1 MTSNINN
8 NNNVNNLVNQI
19 IFPSD
24 MELRK
29 IKKKKKKSNYKK
41 KKAKEDLRDTLKAYD
56 QSIETA
62 KQNNIKLP
70 QQLGTL
76 PTSLPQINS
85 IREMNQLTDDLRQ
98 RIVQINELV
107 SSEKEPTPE
116 ELRMIRFR
124 KQMGL
129 ESESPLKQPQQPQII
144 PSSIPQQ
151 QPPQII
157 PSVIPQQE
165 PIQII
170 PSSIATGQVVVP
182 SISILSADQKSEID
196 NIETEIMESQ
206 NPADKI
212 RLEARLKMMERAKLA
227 RDQKEKQA
235 QTLAEARSALTDDT
249 QFIKASLQQDSRGTY
264 SNSAIMPVGFDDLWN
279 PIRQLYEGLI
289 FDFTQ
294 GASDFVGGKYRLDET
309 QFETLQAGQEQLRT
323 QFNSYISGLS
333 PLQKQFLEG
342 RIFQPESEIARQFLA
357 KMEKILNTD
366 FKTQFIEHLTSMG
379 EPANPQL
386 ILIGAEKTADEQ
398 EAQLG
403 GVLSPTDDKLKQEF
417 EKKFFDLRQQFS
429 NFNRLN
435 LTPLKKKKQDVQQT
449 DPDTD
454 EINYAIQ
461 ELNQLRVDLDTLFNN
476 EPDLRIRDLYMSDK
490 NEVIKEYNKMVKE
503 LTKLIPKPDA
513 GPKEPEAPREKGLIK
528 ELKSSVKTVSEYLND
543 TNIQFTA
550 NVKSAIINLLT
561 VVTNEGLRNKWRK
574 KSTTRGRSRNETFI
588 QQILSDISDNKET
601 LFKKIKYKNTPPPLP
616 LPLPLPQP
624 QSLNEFAQLGME

>member
-1 MTSNINN
+1 MVTPNV

-19 IFPSD
+19 IFPPN

-29 IKKKKKKSNYKK
+29 IKKKKKKKSNSKK
-41 KKAKEDLRDTLKAYD
+41 IKAKEDLKDTLKAYD
-56 QSIETA
+56 ESIETA

-76 PTSLPQINS
+76 PTALPQINS

-129 ESESPLKQPQQPQII
+129 ESESPQQQPQQPQII
-144 PSSIPQQ
+144 PSAIPQQ
-151 QPPQII
+151 QPT
-157 PSVIPQQE
+157 
-165 PIQII
+165 QII
-170 PSSIATGQVVVP
+170 PSSIPQGPVVVP

-196 NIETEIMESQ
+196 TIETEIMETQ

-212 RLEARLKMMERAKLA
+212 RLEARLKMLERAKIA

-249 QFIKASLQQDSRGTY
+249 QFIKASLQQGTRGNY
-264 SNSAIMPVGFDDLWN
+264 SDSAIMPVGFDELWN

-294 GASDFVGGKYRLDET
+294 GASDFVGGKYRLGET

-323 QFNSYISGLS
+323 QFNTYIVGLS

-342 RIFQPESEIARQFLA
+342 QIFQPESEIARQFLA

-366 FKTQFIEHLTSMG
+366 FKTQFIEHLTSIG

-386 ILIGAEKTADEQ
+386 ILIGAEKTSDEQ
-398 EAQLG
+398 QAQLG
-403 GVLSPTDDKLKQEF
+403 GILPPAEEKIKKEF

-429 NFNRLN
+429 NFNRL
-435 LTPLKKKKQDVQQT
+435 TVKPLKKKKKDVQQT
-449 DPDTD
+449 DPDPD
-454 EINYAIQ
+454 EINDAIQ
-461 ELNQLRVDLDTLFNN
+461 ELNQLRVELDTLFNN
-476 EPDLRIRDLYMSDK
+476 EPDLRIRDLYMGDK
-490 NEVIKEYNKMVKE
+490 NEVIKEYNKMEKE
-503 LTKLIPKPDA
+503 LSKLIPKPDA
-513 GPKEPEAPREKGLIK
+513 GVSKEPEAPREKVLIK

-550 NVKSAIINLLT
+550 NVKLAITNLLT
-561 VVTNEGLRNKWRK
+561 VVTNEGLRNKWRI
-574 KSTTRGRSRNETFI
+574 KSTTRGRPSNETFI
-588 QQILSDISDNKET
+588 QQILSDISGNKET
-601 LFKKIKYKNTPPPLP
+601 LFKKIKYKKPPPT
-616 LPLPLPQP
+616 LPQPIKKP

>member
-144 PSSIPQQ
+144 PS
-151 QPPQII
+151 
-157 PSVIPQQE
+157 VIPQPE

-170 PSSIATGQVVVP
+170 PSIIPKGPAVVP

-249 QFIKASLQQDSRGTY
+249 QFIKVSLQQGSRGTY
-264 SNSAIMPVGFDDLWN
+264 SDSAIMPVGFDDLWN

-294 GASDFVGGKYRLDET
+294 GASDFVGGQYRLDET

-366 FKTQFIEHLTSMG
+366 FKTQFIEYLTSMG

-403 GVLSPTDDKLKQEF
+403 GVLSPAEDKLKKEF

-449 DPDTD
+449 DPDPD
-454 EINYAIQ
+454 EINSAIQ
-461 ELNQLRVDLDTLFNN
+461 ELNELRVDLDTLFND
-476 EPDLRIRDLYMSDK
+476 EPNLRIRDLYMGDK
-490 NEVIKEYNKMVKE
+490 NEVIREYNKMVKE

-513 GPKEPEAPREKGLIK
+513 GPKEPQAPREKVLIK

-550 NVKSAIINLLT
+550 NVKLAIINLLT
-561 VVTNEGLRNKWRK
+561 VVTNEGLRNKWRT

-601 LFKKIKYKNTPPPLP
+601 LFNKIKYKNTPPPLP
-616 LPLPLPQP
+616 QPVKKP